1 MGNDLSV
8 VADIVCSLLCIHALF
23 APCKF
28 CGVGGTDMVVGARE
42 AIYVWLDELE
52 LPHVDV
58 L

>member
-8 VADIVCSLLCIHALF
+8 VEDIVHPLLCIHVLF
-23 APCKF
+23 APCE
-28 CGVGGTDMVVGARE
+28 GGGMVGTDMVVGARE